1 MVALRNIRCQPI
13 HPGAAGPVDH
23 DERMNIQDTVDAVVT
38 ATPGVD
44 WSIRIGDQAAHR
56 PERQLRTASVGKLLL
71 LIETARRIADGRLD
85 PSERLSRDSTV
96 AVADSGLWQHLS
108 VTALP
113 VADLAVL
120 VAAVSDNL
128 ATNVLLGHIGL
139 RPLTGLAA
147 ELGLRET
154 ALLDFVR
161 DDRRLGDPTTL
172 SRGTAGELAG
182 LMSGLARGTVVSP
195 AVSAR
200 VDSWLATGVDLS
212 MVASGFNLD
221 PLAHNTTDRGPS
233 LRNKTGTDNGIRAD
247 VGHIGP
253 QSYAVLANWNPA
265 AADQTPQVMQAMR
278 HLGTAL
284 AQTAPQ

>member
-1 MVALRNIRCQPI
+1 
-13 HPGAAGPVDH
+13 
-23 DERMNIQDTVDAVVT
+23 MNIQDVT
-38 ATPGVD
+38 DEIVAGTPGVD
-44 WSIRIGDQAAHR
+44 WSIKIDNRAAHQ
-56 PERQLRTASVGKLLL
+56 PERRLRTASVGKLLL
-71 LIETARRIADGRLD
+71 LIETARRIEAGLLD
-85 PSERLSRDSTV
+85 PSERLARAPEL
-96 AVADSGLWQHLS
+96 AVADSGLWQHLT
-108 VTALP
+108 VPELP
-113 VADLAVL
+113 IADLAVL
-120 VAAVSDNL
+120 IAAVSDNY
-128 ATNVLLGHIGL
+128 ATNVLLARIGL
-139 RPLTGLAA
+139 PALADLATKLDLHDTSLNDRVRGPRPP
-147 ELGLRET
+147 
-154 ALLDFVR
+154 
-161 DDRRLGDPTTL
+161 GDPTTL
-172 SRGTAGELAG
+172 SHGTAAELAA
-182 LMSGLARGTVVSP
+182 LMTSLATGTCISP

-200 VDSWLATGVDLS
+200 VDGWLATGVDLS